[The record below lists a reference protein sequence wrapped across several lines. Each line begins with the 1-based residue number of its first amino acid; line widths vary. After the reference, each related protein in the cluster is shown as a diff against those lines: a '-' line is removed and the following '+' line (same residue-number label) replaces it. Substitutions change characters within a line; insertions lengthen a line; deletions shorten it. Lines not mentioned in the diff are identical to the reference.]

1 MSLSLQTTPTLES
14 APKIITSNALK
25 IVAILAMTV
34 DHLADVLFPAFPDQT
49 LFTLLHI
56 IGRLTAPIM
65 FFCICEGFHY
75 TNSLPKYLARLF
87 GFALISHFA
96 YCFAFGI
103 SPLPFSSGGLLDQ
116 TSIMWGLAWAVVAL
130 WVVYG
135 PVKFQPWQKIVLV
148 LLICF
153 VTLPADWGCVS
164 VLAVLAMYAHRGR
177 PALQAIDV
185 TICTIG
191 YDMFANLF
199 LGQSYNLIP
208 AFVILVYPLLALYN
222 GKRGH
227 AKWLKWFFYIYY
239 PAHLAIIG
247 LIRLALYGNIPLF

>member
-34 DHLADVLFPAFPDQT
+34 DHLADVLFPAFPDPA

-65 FFCICEGFHY
+65 FFCI
-75 TNSLPKYLARLF
+75 

-103 SPLPFSSGGLLDQ
+103 SPLPFSSGSLLDQ

-135 PVKFQPWQKIVLV
+135 QTKLQLWQKILLV
-148 LLICF
+148 LLICLI
-153 VTLPADWGCVS
+153 TLPADWGCVS

-199 LGQSYNLIP
+199 FGQSYNLIP

-247 LIRLALYGNIPLF
+247 LIWLALYGNVPLF